1 MFSNE
6 NKQFSSKK
14 YYCEKCDYTTDRK
27 SNFDNHNL
35 TAKHI
40 KSMNSNENKQNKQKT
55 STDHI
60 CEKCNKKYKDYS
72 GLWRHK
78 KKCSVKNEIS
88 NVMTSNAIL
97 EIVKQNREFQQIV
110 IEQQNLAAEQN
121 KLLMEQQKTIAELV
135 NKPSTINNTNSNNT
149 NNTNKFNLNFFLNE
163 QCKDALNI
171 TDFVNSLKLQ
181 LEDLENTGKYGFV
194 EGISRIFIK
203 GLKELDVHKRPI
215 HCSDLKRETMYVK
228 DQNIWEKE
236 NSEKIKLYKT
246 ISSIAHKNINQIPL
260 WSQKNPDSSDSESK
274 KNDMYLQIIYESM
287 GGNNEEETNK
297 YYDKIVKNVSREVAI

>member
-1 MFSNE
+1 MTT
-6 NKQFSSKK
+6 KK
-14 YYCEKCDYTTDRK
+14 LGKTSPKFFCDNCDFKCCTNTDWNR
-27 SNFDNHNL
+27 HIA
-35 TAKHI
+35 TAKHA
-40 KSMNSNENKQNKQKT
+40 KT
-55 STDHI
+55 TNNNDKNLKNLTSKHVCDD
-60 CEKCNKKYKDYS
+60 CEKEYNDRA

-78 KKCSVKNEIS
+78 KKCLEFNSSSCDIS
-88 NVMTSNAIL
+88 SNAIL

-121 KLLMEQQKTIAELV
+121 KLLLEQQKTITELV
-135 NKPSTINNTNSNNT
+135 NKPSTINNNNTNSNNT
-149 NNTNKFNLNFFLNE
+149 NSNNKFNLNFFLNE

-246 ISSIAHKNINQIPL
+246 IGDIAHKNINQIPL

-274 KNDMYLQIIYESM
+274 KNDMFLQIVYESM

-297 YYDKIVKNVSREVAI
+297 YYDKIVKNVSREVTI

>member
-6 NKQFSSKK
+6 NKQKTSKK

-27 SNFDNHNL
+27 CNFYNHNL
-35 TAKHI
+35 TAKHL
-40 KSMNSNENKQNKQKT
+40 KSMNSNENKQKT

-60 CEKCNKKYKDYS
+60 CDICNKKYKDYS

-78 KKCSVKNEIS
+78 KKCVEFNSSSCDIS
-88 NVMTSNAIL
+88 SNAVL

-121 KLLMEQQKTIAELV
+121 KLLMEQQKTITELV
-135 NKPSTINNTNSNNT
+135 NKPSTINNNTNSNNT
-149 NNTNKFNLNFFLNE
+149 NSNNKFNLNFFLNE

-203 GLKELDVHKRPI
+203 GLKELDIHKRPI

-246 ISSIAHKNINQIPL
+246 IGDIAHKNINQIPV
-260 WSQKNPDSSDSESK
+260 WSEKNPDSCDSESK
-274 KNDMYLQIIYESM
+274 KNDMFLQIIYESM
-287 GGNNEEETNK
+287 GGNNEDETNK
-297 YYDKIVKNVSREVAI
+297 YYDKIVKNVSREVTIN

>member
-1 MFSNE
+1 MTT
-6 NKQFSSKK
+6 KK
-14 YYCEKCDYTTDRK
+14 LEKTSPKFFCDNCDFKCCTNTDWNR
-27 SNFDNHNL
+27 HIA
-35 TAKHI
+35 TAKHA
-40 KSMNSNENKQNKQKT
+40 KTTNNNEKNLKNLT
-55 STDHI
+55 SKHVCDD
-60 CEKCNKKYKDYS
+60 CEKKYNDRA

-78 KKCSVKNEIS
+78 KKCVEFNSS
-88 NVMTSNAIL
+88 SCDMSSNAIL

-121 KLLMEQQKTIAELV
+121 KLLMEQQKTITELV
-135 NKPSTINNTNSNNT
+135 NKPSTINNTTNSNNT
-149 NNTNKFNLNFFLNE
+149 NSNNKFNLNFFLNE

-203 GLKELDVHKRPI
+203 GLKELDIHKRPI

-246 ISSIAHKNINQIPL
+246 IGDIAHKNINQIPV
-260 WSQKNPDSSDSESK
+260 WSEKNPDSCDSESK
-274 KNDMYLQIIYESM
+274 KNDMFLQIIYESM

-297 YYDKIVKNVSREVAI
+297 YYDKIVKNVSREVTIN

>member
-1 MFSNE
+1 MTTKNISF
-6 NKQFSSKK
+6 F
-14 YYCEKCDYTTDRK
+14 CEQCNYITKNKCDYK
-27 SNFDNHNL
+27 
-35 TAKHI
+35 KHTMTL
-40 KSMNSNENKQNKQKT
+40 K
-55 STDHI
+55 
-60 CEKCNKKYKDYS
+60 
-72 GLWRHK
+72 HK
-78 KKCSVKNEIS
+78 NNCLDMSS
-88 NVMTSNAIL
+88 NVIL

-121 KLLMEQQKTIAELV
+121 KLLIEQQKIITELV
-135 NKPSTINNTNSNNT
+135 NKPTTINNNNSNNTNSNNT
-149 NNTNKFNLNFFLNE
+149 NSNNKFNLNFFLNE

-203 GLKELDVHKRPI
+203 GLKELDIHKRPI

-246 ISSIAHKNINQIPL
+246 IGEIAHKNINQIPL
-260 WSQKNPDSSDSESK
+260 WSEKNPDSSDSESK
-274 KNDMYLQIIYESM
+274 KNDMFLQIVYESM

-297 YYDKIVKNVSREVAI
+297 YYDKIVKNVSREVTI

>member
-1 MFSNE
+1 
-6 NKQFSSKK
+6 
-14 YYCEKCDYTTDRK
+14 
-27 SNFDNHNL
+27 
-35 TAKHI
+35 
-40 KSMNSNENKQNKQKT
+40 MNSNENKQKT

-60 CEKCNKKYKDYS
+60 CDICNKKYKDYS
-72 GLWRHK
+72 GLWRHN
-78 KKCSVKNEIS
+78 KKCSDKNEIN
-88 NVMTSNAIL
+88 NVMNSNAIL
-97 EIVKQNREFQQIV
+97 EIVKQNRDFQQIV

-121 KLLMEQQKTIAELV
+121 KLLLEQQKTITELV
-135 NKPSTINNTNSNNT
+135 NKPTTINNNNNTNS

-203 GLKELDVHKRPI
+203 GLKELDIHKRPI

-236 NSEKIKLYKT
+236 NSEKIKLYKS
-246 ISSIAHKNINQIPL
+246 IGEIAHKNINQIPL
-260 WSQKNPDSSDSESK
+260 WSLKNPDSSDSESK
-274 KNDMYLQIIYESM
+274 KNDMFLQIIYESM

-297 YYDKIVKNVSREVAI
+297 YYDKIVKNVSREVTI

>member
-1 MFSNE
+1 MLLNY
-6 NKQFSSKK
+6 SKIMPTKNTTFFCKPCK
-14 YYCEKCDYTTDRK
+14 YTTHNKCDYK
-27 SNFDNHNL
+27 
-35 TAKHI
+35 KHTMTL
-40 KSMNSNENKQNKQKT
+40 KHT
-55 STDHI
+55 
-60 CEKCNKKYKDYS
+60 
-72 GLWRHK
+72 
-78 KKCSVKNEIS
+78 KKCAEFESSCDIS
-88 NVMTSNAIL
+88 SNAVL

-121 KLLMEQQKTIAELV
+121 KLLMEQQKTITELV
-135 NKPSTINNTNSNNT
+135 NKPSTINNTTNSNNT
-149 NNTNKFNLNFFLNE
+149 NSNNKFNLNFFLNE

-203 GLKELDVHKRPI
+203 GLKELDIHKRPI

-236 NSEKIKLYKT
+236 NSEKIKLYKS
-246 ISSIAHKNINQIPL
+246 IGEIAHKNINQIPL
-260 WSQKNPDSSDSESK
+260 WSLKNPDSSDSESK
-274 KNDMYLQIIYESM
+274 KNDMFLQIIYESM

-297 YYDKIVKNVSREVAI
+297 YYDKIVKNVSREVTI